1 MISERIGG
9 IAPSTGEL
17 ELRNTD
23 AQLDTLPDNYAI
35 DGRDVTVKMGG
46 PDFAY
51 TDFAI
56 IFKGTGVGW
65 VANEDLLR
73 LAVVDKLAELNQPI
87 QTNFYLGTGGLEG
100 GSDLIGKP
108 KPLCYGECHNVP
120 MVQVDAANLVYQVHD
135 GAISSIDAVYD
146 RGVALTVSPGGSP
159 SPDAGEY
166 EVTASTG
173 TVQLGSSPAGLI
185 TADVKGDATST
196 YVNSVADI
204 IKRLLEIR
212 LSWNDQNF
220 DNPAFA
226 TLQAL
231 NSATVGIWIS
241 TAQRTMLSVIDELI
255 GSVGGYARVYQVKPV
270 NRGCVCRTHRC
281 GQIIFNQRNNIRDH
295 QGTIGR

>member
-1 MISERIGG
+1 MH
-9 IAPSTGEL
+9 
-17 ELRNTD
+17 
-23 AQLDTLPDNYAI
+23 TLI
-35 DGRDVTVKMGG
+35 
-46 PDFAY
+46 
-51 TDFAI
+51 FAI

-100 GSDLIGKP
+100 GSDLTGKP

-173 TVQLGSSPAGLI
+173 TVQIGSSPAGLI

-220 DNPAFA
+220 DSPAFA

-231 NSATVGIWIS
+231 NSATVGIWI
-241 TAQRTMLSVIDELI
+241 QYRTTHH
-255 GSVGGYARVYQVKPV
+255 VKCD
-270 NRGCVCRTHRC
+270 R
-281 GQIIFNQRNNIRDH
+281 
-295 QGTIGR
+295 